1 MTVSQLRLLVA
12 ETGAAAQTTV
22 PVVAGE
28 KSGSAIAS
36 PMQLDGEMHRRHLV
50 EALEEIDAT
59 VLALA
64 QRDEHYSGTSSSS
77 SSSSSRSAPLIA
89 GGSAAYGSTV
99 RDSADAPMVLLRRPS
114 FSLVVEGCVDE
125 SREAIEKA
133 ATVQISFEDESARH
147 RLAAARVLN
156 SSSSVPLI
164 EGTPRDSILRLDTA
178 AAAAAALSSE
188 ESGGGNAAD
197 TGGVGLCFKLMVG
210 TGAPMQLVMR
220 TSLVQAELLFR
231 MLRMRRCYVVNPGGV
246 LVGTLTRADFVR
258 VTDALKMAKR
268 KKER

>member
-1 MTVSQLRLLVA
+1 M
-12 ETGAAAQTTV
+12 
-22 PVVAGE
+22 
-28 KSGSAIAS
+28 
-36 PMQLDGEMHRRHLV
+36 
-50 EALEEIDAT
+50 
-59 VLALA
+59 
-64 QRDEHYSGTSSSS
+64 
-77 SSSSSRSAPLIA
+77 
-89 GGSAAYGSTV
+89 
-99 RDSADAPMVLLRRPS
+99 
-114 FSLVVEGCVDE
+114 
-125 SREAIEKA
+125 
-133 ATVQISFEDESARH
+133 
-147 RLAAARVLN
+147 LN

-164 EGTPRDSILRLDTA
+164 EGTPRDSILRLDTAA